1 MTKADLL
8 ENQVQPNMIIPFGRS
23 KVFFKKNIIY
33 IYIVS
38 YIPETTK

>member
-23 KVFFKKNIIY
+23 KTFFLKKYN

-38 YIPETTK
+38 YISETTT